1 MASRQEKGDFRRG
14 VRCFGAEM
22 RRYGGPG
29 FVRTVLA
36 IIGFSIAGGRSGYF
50 RGNKCRSAGKWSMVF
65 YAKNTHRWFYIFKN

>member
-1 MASRQEKGDFRRG
+1 MASRQEKGDFRRASA
-14 VRCFGAEM
+14 VLAQKCADTER
-22 RRYGGPG
+22 PG